1 MSGFLGRLTTGNSAY
16 IRDVET
22 GARLG
27 PGEVGEICVKTMIC
41 MKGYLN
47 NPEATAEYFTED
59 GYAAM
64 GDLGYYDE
72 EGRMFYKD
80 RIKDVMRV
88 KAKWFGPS
96 QLEEHVEKL
105 DEVYEVCVW
114 VSERFQTVP
123 DSFIFPPQSS
133 YDPELCDD
141 LIHAAVVTR
150 PGARI
155 TKEAITSHVRDNLPS
170 HMNINGDIF
179 FMDSIPHNP
188 QGKKL
193 RRILKQQHS
202 DMKLHL

>member
-1 MSGFLGRLTTGNSAY
+1 
-16 IRDVET
+16 
-22 GARLG
+22 
-27 PGEVGEICVKTMIC
+27 

-96 QLEEHVEKL
+96 ELEEHVEKL

-114 VSERFQTVP
+114 VRYFNLDLKNLKSTFF
-123 DSFIFPPQSS
+123 SFRVLMTLSFVMTL
-133 YDPELCDD
+133 Y
-141 LIHAAVVTR
+141 TR
-150 PGARI
+150 
-155 TKEAITSHVRDNLPS
+155 LW
-170 HMNINGDIF
+170 
-179 FMDSIPHNP
+179 
-188 QGKKL
+188 
-193 RRILKQQHS
+193 
-202 DMKLHL
+202 